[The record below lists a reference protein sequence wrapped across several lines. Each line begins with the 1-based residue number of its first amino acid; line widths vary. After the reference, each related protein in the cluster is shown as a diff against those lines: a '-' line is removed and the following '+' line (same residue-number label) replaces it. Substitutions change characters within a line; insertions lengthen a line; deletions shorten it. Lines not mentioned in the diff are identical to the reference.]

1 MRRCRKIPNAEILLR
16 VLLIHLAEGCS
27 LRETSV
33 RARQGGIV
41 DLSGVAILDRL
52 KQAGE
57 WFRWMNTKLMQ
68 LHRRRVHMWNLGYN
82 ESAATV
88 RTGGEVHANA

>member
-68 LHRRRVHMWNLGYN
+68 QWVAREPSTV
-82 ESAATV
+82 AAMSWSV
-88 RTGGEVHANA
+88 SP